1 MNLPNKLTVLRII
14 IIPFFIFFLMASFI
28 PFGKWVA
35 FALFIIASLTDFF
48 DGLIARKKNL
58 ITDFGKFADPLA
70 DKLLVCSALICLL
83 ALGSLGKFG
92 YILVLVIIGRDF
104 IISGFRL
111 VAAGKGVVIAADMS
125 GKIKTTL
132 QMIMIL
138 FIIADLSF
146 LAIPTLV
153 LEIAVLI
160 LTIVSLVICIV
171 KNRKVLAETK

>member
-28 PFGKWVA
+28 PFGKWIA
-35 FALFIIASLTDFF
+35 FGLFVIASFTDFL
-48 DGLIARKKNL
+48 DGYIARKNNL

-83 ALGSLGKFG
+83 SLNKIHF
-92 YILVLVIIGRDF
+92 IIVLVIIARDF

-111 VAAGKGVVIAADMS
+111 VAASKGVVIAADMT
-125 GKIKTTL
+125 GKVKTAL
-132 QMIMIL
+132 QMIMTL
-138 FIIADLSF
+138 FIIADFKIL
-146 LAIPTLV
+146 LIPTIV

-160 LTIVSLVICIV
+160 LTVVSLIECIV
-171 KNRKVLAETK
+171 KNRKVISSDKI

>member
-1 MNLPNKLTVLRII
+1 M
-14 IIPFFIFFLMASFI
+14 
-28 PFGKWVA
+28 
-35 FALFIIASLTDFF
+35 
-48 DGLIARKKNL
+48 
-58 ITDFGKFADPLA
+58 
-70 DKLLVCSALICLL
+70 
-83 ALGSLGKFG
+83 
-92 YILVLVIIGRDF
+92 LVIIGRDF

-146 LAIPTLV
+146 LAIPTLI

-160 LTIVSLVICIV
+160 LTVVSLIICIV

>member
-1 MNLPNKLTVLRII
+1 M
-14 IIPFFIFFLMASFI
+14 
-28 PFGKWVA
+28 
-35 FALFIIASLTDFF
+35 
-48 DGLIARKKNL
+48 
-58 ITDFGKFADPLA
+58 
-70 DKLLVCSALICLL
+70 
-83 ALGSLGKFG
+83 
-92 YILVLVIIGRDF
+92 IIGRDF

-160 LTIVSLVICIV
+160 LTVVSLIICIV
-171 KNRKVLAETK
+171 KNRKVLSETK